1 MCMSNAQRDSASK
14 MPAMAELFKAAKRDR
29 GDEEGPCQKPTA
41 ATTTPAPAVA
51 AADPAKAAPPRCSR
65 RARRGARKGSAV
77 WCRCSG
83 KGKLIGSAQGC
94 SGKSPTCEWDDAM
107 KQCLPPKA
115 VKQTEFKVGE
125 LVIAPPVVPA
135 KSAVDAASAGPAKKP
150 VAKEPVTKEPVV
162 KKPVVMDGSGGRR
175 PPPPTPYKPVAKE
188 PVLQPVLDGSGGRR
202 PPLPTPSK
210 PVAKEPVAQPALDT
224 ASGATPKKCALCVY
238 WDHLHGECQRKSG
251 ATGSKKMCAFA
262 AACREINK
270 ERPRDKKG
278 YCKPYDKVRKRSE
291 EGGGYKKDGQRGR
304 RGLACSLRYGVV
316 FCERQNSH

>member
-41 ATTTPAPAVA
+41 ATTTPAPAAA

-125 LVIAPPVVPA
+125 LVIAPPVVSA
-135 KSAVDAASAGPAKKP
+135 KSSVDAASGPAKKP
-150 VAKEPVTKEPVV
+150 VAKELVV

-175 PPPPTPYKPVAKE
+175 PPPPTP
-188 PVLQPVLDGSGGRR
+188 
-202 PPLPTPSK
+202 SK
-210 PVAKEPVAQPALDT
+210 PVAKEPVVKPALDT

-291 EGGGYKKDGQRGR
+291 VGGGYKKDGQRGR